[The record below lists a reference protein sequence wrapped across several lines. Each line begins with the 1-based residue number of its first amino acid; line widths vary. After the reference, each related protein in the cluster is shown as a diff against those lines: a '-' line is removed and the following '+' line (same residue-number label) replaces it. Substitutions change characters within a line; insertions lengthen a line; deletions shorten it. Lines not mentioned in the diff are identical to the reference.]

1 MKPTTE
7 QLLSALF
14 GYQRFENDPALA
26 QIIADAESSC
36 GEELSD
42 DLLLSV
48 NAAGETT
55 VRVDNEGKPL

>member
-26 QIIADAESSC
+26 QIIAEAVSSC

-48 NAAGETT
+48 NAAGEAT
-55 VRVDNEGKPL
+55 VRVDDEGKPL